1 MRMGGVAH
9 ISEFSMDGR
18 DLKRTAI
25 PGTLTLGLTIGRAV
39 RRARTEHRPVSEALA
54 EVVAESGYA
63 GVRSLFNGKIVD
75 VERTVDAGFTKG
87 RARFRAFESA
97 AELVVDFQN
106 EFLTARLDGELVC
119 VVPDLI
125 CVLDSETGEAITT
138 DRLRYGQRV
147 QVLGIGTP
155 PVMRTE
161 AALAAFGP
169 AAFGL
174 DTPFVPV
181 EQLA

>member
-106 EFLTARLDGELVC
+106 EFLTFERDGRTEIS
-119 VVPDLI
+119 VPDLI
-125 CVLDSETGEAITT
+125 VLLDADTGHAITT
-138 DRLRYGQRV
+138 DVLRYGQRV
-147 QVLGIGTP
+147 AVIALPCHALLRTP
-155 PVMRTE
+155 E
-161 AALAAFGP
+161 ALAVVGP
-169 AAFGL
+169 KAFGL
-174 DTPFVPV
+174 DDLDYRPLPS
-181 EQLA
+181 A